1 MLLLRFFAS
10 AHKPLVVLLL
20 VDVLAVG
27 SPIRRNLDVQNR
39 SILQIVQLRLV
50 RSLLRLLQEGLL
62 NQLRFVPIENDLHG
76 QT

>member
-10 AHKPLVVLLL
+10 AHKPFVVLLL

-39 SILQIVQLRLV
+39 SILQVVQLRLV

>member
-50 RSLLRLLQEGLL
+50 RSLIRLLQE
-62 NQLRFVPIENDLHG
+62 
-76 QT
+76 